1 MLSFAIMSS
10 ITVNEVELRLSL
22 EKHRDDIGHRYG
34 IADAFAGMVF
44 AGQSLFASYFDLADI
59 PGVVWKYAFVT
70 LGMVFA
76 VRGVWIARGKSF
88 SHEMLLK
95 EIIDMN
101 EVTHPFSIV
110 AIKDSYNDY
119 PNRFLLY
126 YDERWSCWFFPNYKT
141 IPDDS
146 SNASNICEHLSA
158 QLKLPV
164 DSIRLELKGEA
175 VHRKYSVSDDK
186 QKVYDHKFYS
196 ASIDSFLDT
205 ERCDQFSIDG
215 IEYIWMSIADMEK
228 NPVIQER
235 NSDIVG
241 YIKAYI

>member
-10 ITVNEVELRLSL
+10 ITVNETELRLSL
-22 EKHRDDIGHRYG
+22 EKHRDDIGQRCG
-34 IADAFAGMVF
+34 TADAFAGIVF
-44 AGQSLFASYFDLADI
+44 AGQSLFASYFDLAGI
-59 PGVVWKYAFVT
+59 PGAVWKYAFVFF
-70 LGMVFA
+70 GMAFA
-76 VRGVWIARGKSF
+76 VRGVCIARGRSF

-110 AIKDSYNDY
+110 AIKDSYNDF

-126 YDERWSCWFFPNYKT
+126 YDERWNCWFFPNYKT
-141 IPDDS
+141 LSDDS
-146 SNASNICEHLSA
+146 SNTSNICEHLSA
-158 QLKLPV
+158 QLKLPA

-175 VHRKYSVSDDK
+175 VHRKYSVSDEQ

-196 ASIDSFLDT
+196 ASVDSFLDA
-205 ERCDQFSIDG
+205 EQRDHFSIDG
-215 IEYIWMSIADMEK
+215 IKYIWMSISDMEK
-228 NPVIQER
+228 DPVIQER
-235 NSDIVG
+235 NSDIVA